1 MNDAMILIALII
13 PIIALFLVPKTL
25 KWTTQGLSSLA
36 QGALGVA
43 GKMGAGATKAGKQTA
58 RAGVKKG
65 KAAGYEAKDNLAA
78 AQFGKG
84 NKRMGTLL
92 AGKLPTAKGMDK
104 AAQQMGNRSD
114 EKSKEQQRSLSYN
127 GNTLEGI
134 DMTDDATIKQ
144 SLIDRGL
151 SENNASKQA
160 KIISAAIKRTTDAG
174 KPRPSSGYDLYG
186 AELAHVS
193 AGGTSELLGA
203 NGGNALTQQAA
214 IAELAQ
220 RGDYHVLKELREMHE
235 NDPKTGI
242 SQSTMLAGIQP
253 SIADAATKAPDL
265 VKGDAGA
272 AFDNI
277 SADKFAA
284 MDSKTAVRYVDYVN
298 SQGSGSAAAKNLA
311 NIHGAFNAPGS
322 TLRQKTDAKFLDA
335 MKNIKVVSS
344 TAATPAT
351 AATAATAATLTNPST
366 DATDAI
372 PATPATA
379 SVNPAGFFSIGG
391 GGFEL

>member
-1 MNDAMILIALII
+1 MNEAMLVIALII
-13 PIIALFLVPKTL
+13 PIIALFLIPKTL

-43 GKMGAGATKAGKQTA
+43 GKMGAGATKAGKQTV
-58 RAGVKKG
+58 RAGAKKG

-92 AGKLPTAKGMDK
+92 AGRLPTAKGMDK
-104 AAQQMGNRSD
+104 TAQQVGNRSD

-160 KIISAAIKRTTDAG
+160 KIISAAKDRATKAG
-174 KPRPSSGYDLYG
+174 KTVSSGYDLYG

-203 NGGNALTQQAA
+203 NGRNALTQQAA

-220 RGDYHVLKELREMHE
+220 RGDYHVLKEQV
-235 NDPKTGI
+235 DTGKI

-322 TLRQKTDAKFLDA
+322 TLRQKTDAKFLEA
-335 MKNIKVVSS
+335 LSKITVVHG
-344 TAATPAT
+344 TAGGTAT
-351 AATAATAATLTNPST
+351 AHPG
-366 DATDAI
+366 D
-372 PATPATA
+372 
-379 SVNPAGFFSIGG
+379 
-391 GGFEL
+391 FEGPTIFNL

>member
-1 MNDAMILIALII
+1 MEAAFILIALII

-58 RAGVKKG
+58 SAGVKKG
-65 KAAGYEAKDNLAA
+65 KAAAYEAKDNLAA

-134 DMTDDATIKQ
+134 NMATDDTIKQ

-351 AATAATAATLTNPST
+351 AATAATPATPTTPAT
-366 DATDAI
+366 DATDAT

-379 SVNPAGFFSIGG
+379 SVGG
-391 GGFEL
+391 AGGFEL

>member
-1 MNDAMILIALII
+1 MEDAFILIALII

-58 RAGVKKG
+58 SAGVKKG
-65 KAAGYEAKDNLAA
+65 KAAAYEAKDNLAA

-134 DMTDDATIKQ
+134 DMTDDSTIKQ

-220 RGDYHVLKELREMHE
+220 RGDYQVLKELRERYD
-235 NDPKTGI
+235 DPDRSGGI

-351 AATAATAATLTNPST
+351 AATAATPATPTTPAT
-366 DATDAI
+366 DATDAT

-379 SVNPAGFFSIGG
+379 SVGG
-391 GGFEL
+391 AGGFEL

>member
-1 MNDAMILIALII
+1 MEDAFILIALII

-134 DMTDDATIKQ
+134 DMTNEATIK
-144 SLIDRGL
+144 
-151 SENNASKQA
+151 
-160 KIISAAIKRTTDAG
+160 
-174 KPRPSSGYDLYG
+174 
-186 AELAHVS
+186 
-193 AGGTSELLGA
+193 
-203 NGGNALTQQAA
+203 
-214 IAELAQ
+214 
-220 RGDYHVLKELREMHE
+220 
-235 NDPKTGI
+235 
-242 SQSTMLAGIQP
+242 
-253 SIADAATKAPDL
+253 
-265 VKGDAGA
+265 
-272 AFDNI
+272 
-277 SADKFAA
+277 
-284 MDSKTAVRYVDYVN
+284 
-298 SQGSGSAAAKNLA
+298 
-311 NIHGAFNAPGS
+311 
-322 TLRQKTDAKFLDA
+322 
-335 MKNIKVVSS
+335 
-344 TAATPAT
+344 
-351 AATAATAATLTNPST
+351 
-366 DATDAI
+366 
-372 PATPATA
+372 
-379 SVNPAGFFSIGG
+379 
-391 GGFEL
+391 

>member
-1 MNDAMILIALII
+1 MNEAMLVIALII
-13 PIIALFLVPKTL
+13 PIIALFLIPKTL

-104 AAQQMGNRSD
+104 AAQQIGNRSD

-134 DMTDDATIKQ
+134 NMATDDTIKQ
-144 SLIDRGL
+144 SLIGRGL

-203 NGGNALTQQAA
+203 NGRNALTQQAA

-220 RGDYHVLKELREMHE
+220 RGDYHVLKEQV
-235 NDPKTGI
+235 DTGKI

-298 SQGSGSAAAKNLA
+298 NKKEIDPTTGAQIPSAAAKNLA

-322 TLRQKTDAKFLDA
+322 TLRQKTDAKFLEA
-335 MKNIKVVSS
+335 LSKITVVHG
-344 TAATPAT
+344 TAGGTAT
-351 AATAATAATLTNPST
+351 AHPG
-366 DATDAI
+366 D
-372 PATPATA
+372 
-379 SVNPAGFFSIGG
+379 
-391 GGFEL
+391 FEGPTIFNL

>member
-1 MNDAMILIALII
+1 MEAAFILIALII

-65 KAAGYEAKDNLAA
+65 KAAGYEAKDNPAA

-84 NKRMGTLL
+84 TKRMGTLL

-104 AAQQMGNRSD
+104 AAQQIGNRSD

-351 AATAATAATLTNPST
+351 AATAATPATPTTPAT
-366 DATDAI
+366 DATDAT

-379 SVNPAGFFSIGG
+379 SVGG
-391 GGFEL
+391 AGGFEL

>member
-58 RAGVKKG
+58 SAGVKKG
-65 KAAGYEAKDNLAA
+65 KAAAYEAKDNLAA

-104 AAQQMGNRSD
+104 AAQQIGNRSD

-134 DMTDDATIKQ
+134 NMATDDTIKQ
-144 SLIDRGL
+144 SLIGRGL

-351 AATAATAATLTNPST
+351 AATAATPATPTTPAT
-366 DATDAI
+366 DATDAT

-379 SVNPAGFFSIGG
+379 SVGG
-391 GGFEL
+391 AGGFEL

>member
-1 MNDAMILIALII
+1 MEDAFILIALII

-134 DMTDDATIKQ
+134 VMTNEATIKS
-144 SLIDRGL
+144 SLIGRGL

-160 KIISAAIKRTTDAG
+160 KIILGAKDRATKAG
-174 KPRPSSGYDLYG
+174 KKISSGYDLYG

-322 TLRQKTDAKFLDA
+322 TLRQKTDAKFLEA
-335 MKNIKVVSS
+335 MKDIKVVSS

-351 AATAATAATLTNPST
+351 AATAATPATPTTPAT
-366 DATDAI
+366 DATDAT

-379 SVNPAGFFSIGG
+379 SVGG
-391 GGFEL
+391 AGGFEL

>member
-1 MNDAMILIALII
+1 MEDAFILIALII

-58 RAGVKKG
+58 SAGVKKG
-65 KAAGYEAKDNLAA
+65 KAAAYEAKDNLAA

-104 AAQQMGNRSD
+104 AAQQIGNRSD

-134 DMTDDATIKQ
+134 NMATDDTIKQ

-298 SQGSGSAAAKNLA
+298 NKKEIDPTTGAQIPSAAAKNLA

-322 TLRQKTDAKFLDA
+322 TLRQKTDAKFLEA
-335 MKNIKVVSS
+335 LSKITVVHG
-344 TAATPAT
+344 TAGGTAT
-351 AATAATAATLTNPST
+351 AHPG
-366 DATDAI
+366 D
-372 PATPATA
+372 
-379 SVNPAGFFSIGG
+379 
-391 GGFEL
+391 FEGPTIFNL

>member
-1 MNDAMILIALII
+1 MNEAMLVIALII

-65 KAAGYEAKDNLAA
+65 KTAGYEAKDNLAA

-92 AGKLPTAKGMDK
+92 AGRLPTAKGMDK
-104 AAQQMGNRSD
+104 TAQQVGNRSD
-114 EKSKEQQRSLSYN
+114 DKSKEQQRSLSYN

-134 DMTDDATIKQ
+134 DMANEATIKS
-144 SLIDRGL
+144 SLIGRGL

-160 KIISAAIKRTTDAG
+160 KIMFGAQQRAKEVARDAEMRKSG
-174 KPRPSSGYDLYG
+174 NATLAQKAYDNTANSGYELYG

-203 NGGNALTQQAA
+203 NGGNALTKQAA

-220 RGDYHVLKELREMHE
+220 RGDYHVLKEQVDT
-235 NDPKTGI
+235 NQI
-242 SQSTMLAGIQP
+242 SQASMLAGIQP
-253 SIADAATKAPDL
+253 YISDAATKAPDL
-265 VKGDAGA
+265 VKGSDAA
-272 AFDNI
+272 AFDTI

-284 MDSKTAVRYVDYVN
+284 MDSKTAARYVEYVN
-298 SQGSGSAAAKNLA
+298 TAGSGSGAASNLV
-311 NIHGAFNAPGS
+311 NIHKAFNAPGS
-322 TLRQKTDAKFLDA
+322 TLRQKTDAKFLEA
-335 MKNIKVVSS
+335 LSKISVVNAPAGG
-344 TAATPAT
+344 TAT
-351 AATAATAATLTNPST
+351 AGTGT
-366 DATDAI
+366 
-372 PATPATA
+372 
-379 SVNPAGFFSIGG
+379 
-391 GGFEL
+391 FEL